1 MSLREYRWAIEEFHA
16 AYAAGLD
23 RGEIE
28 TWPDF
33 FTEDAVYRVTAR
45 DNAEAGLRL
54 DLMSCEGIGML
65 RDRAFAIAHTE
76 MFAPRYVQHQ
86 VSVVQVLS
94 AEEGVGGTLIA
105 AEANYLLL
113 ETLID
118 EPTRILQAGRYKDQ
132 FLLRDGVLKLRRRQC
147 VFDTVLVPNCMV
159 YPA

>member
-1 MSLREYRWAIEEFHA
+1 
-16 AYAAGLD
+16 
-23 RGEIE
+23 
-28 TWPDF
+28 
-33 FTEDAVYRVTAR
+33 
-45 DNAEAGLRL
+45 
-54 DLMSCEGIGML
+54 
-65 RDRAFAIAHTE
+65 
-76 MFAPRYVQHQ
+76 
-86 VSVVQVLS
+86 
-94 AEEGVGGTLIA
+94 LIA

>member
-1 MSLREYRWAIEEFHA
+1 MSLREHRFAIEEFHA
-16 AYAAGLD
+16 EYAAVLD
-23 RGEIE
+23 RGAIE
-28 TWPDF
+28 LWPDF
-33 FTEDAVYRVTAR
+33 FTEDAVYRVIAR
-45 DNAEAGLRL
+45 DNEEAGLRL

-65 RDRAFAIAHTE
+65 RDRAFAIANTE

-86 VSVVQVLS
+86 ISVVRVLGEQ
-94 AEEGVGGTLIA
+94 AGLIS

-118 EPTRILQAGRYKDQ
+118 EPTRILQAGRY
-132 FLLRDGVLKLRRRQC
+132 RDRFRRVGDGLKLQFRQC